1 LKTFLDSVAKKI
13 LKSNFELDKIKIIV
27 PNNRSILHLKKSFMD
42 MVERPLFSPDI
53 QTIESFVEKL
63 SGLKPISNTELLF
76 IYFQIYKENTPEKEI
91 ESFEQFFD
99 WASMILKEFNEIDAN
114 LISAKEIF
122 EYNLSLKKIDEW
134 GKNSD
139 TELIRQNL
147 NFNNK
152 IYDLY
157 ELITS
162 KLMSEQLGYRG
173 MIYRE
178 ANNNIGYYLE
188 INKSHHF
195 FIGLNALNQAEENI
209 IQEIS
214 STKKASVIW
223 DINEDFIKDK
233 FHPSGHF
240 IRNYIKNWK
249 HLDKSKTKLFY
260 NYFKSKKHIEVIETS
275 NNLIQA
281 KSASQILN
289 KLAKKD
295 KESKTVLVLGEESLL
310 SPVLSGVSKI
320 EEGYNVTMGFPLMQT
335 EVSQIIN
342 QFIKLHEKSKE
353 EKFFLFDF
361 KSFIELFP
369 ISDLFGSRKLELIK
383 FLKQNEILNN
393 GFILIDKILEISG
406 VNTAGSI
413 LFKPFTSV
421 LDFLKRILEFCSISI
436 NYLNEIDSK
445 KYNLI
450 IYSFERFELIIG
462 KIIAF
467 EEKKSFI
474 KNLDEL
480 RLILNSMLKFEKINF
495 NTDSFNNVQIMGLL
509 ETRLLDFENVIIT
522 NLNEGILPSGKIH
535 SNLFPFEVRKKFKLP
550 TFLDHDLIYA
560 HHFFRLLQRAKNIYL
575 LYNSSSQGLFSG
587 EKSRFLYQLDFFRD
601 KEHKILFKE
610 VNFNYLNKIKEKD
623 SIVKSEN
630 IYKELILYAEKGFSP
645 SSLIQY
651 IRNPYD
657 FYEERLLGI
666 KRPDDFDNTIN
677 YMDKGTIIHKVLEN
691 LYKPYLNK
699 IIEIDHYTDMLNNLE
714 LNLVK
719 EYKKVYHGGNT
730 KVGLNYI
737 TFEIMK
743 KLIENF
749 LKKEKDV
756 VSKGNKIKIIA
767 IEEKFN
773 KSIEIKGLNFP
784 INIKGTVDRID
795 VYNNTLR
802 IIDYKSG
809 LINKSNLS
817 FKDWNS
823 IINDEKKSA
832 LFQVL
837 IYSYVFRDKVINNK
851 KVQAGVI
858 PFQNYNNEFIPV
870 SLLENNI
877 KRSILNLDFEN
888 IENFEKQF
896 FSIIHEI
903 FDKKKPFLNIK

>member
-1 LKTFLDSVAKKI
+1 MKTFLDSVVKKI
-13 LKSNFELDKIKIIV
+13 LESNLELDKIKIIV
-27 PNNRSILHLKKSFMD
+27 PNNRSILYLKKAFMD
-42 MVERPLFSPDI
+42 LVERPLFSPDI

-76 IYFQIYKENTPEKEI
+76 NFFQIYKENTLEKEI

-99 WASMILKEFNEIDAN
+99 WASMVLKEFNEIDAN

-134 GKNSD
+134 GNNSD
-139 TELIRQNL
+139 TELIRENL
-147 NFNNK
+147 KFNNK

-157 ELITS
+157 QLITS
-162 KLMSEQLGYRG
+162 KLISKQLGYRG
-173 MIYRE
+173 MIYKE
-178 ANNNIGYYLE
+178 ANNNIGHYLE
-188 INKSHHF
+188 INKFHHY

-209 IQEIS
+209 IQEII

-223 DINEDFIKDK
+223 DIDEVFIKDK

-249 HLDKSKTKLFY
+249 HLDKSKINFFSSS
-260 NYFKSKKHIEVIETS
+260 FKSKKHIEVIETP

-289 KLAKKD
+289 KLAKKF
-295 KESKTVLVLGEESLL
+295 KESKTVLVLGEESIL
-310 SPVLSGVSKI
+310 SPVLSAVSKT
-320 EEGYNVTMGFPLMQT
+320 EESYNVTMGFPLIQT

-342 QFIKLHEKSKE
+342 QFIMLHKKAKG
-353 EKFFLFDF
+353 EKFFLFDII
-361 KSFIELFP
+361 SLIELFP
-369 ISDLFGSRKLELIK
+369 ISGLFGSIKLDLMK
-383 FLKQNEILNN
+383 FLKQNELLNN
-393 GFILIDKILEISG
+393 GFILIDKILEICG
-406 VNTAGSI
+406 VHRLGII

-421 LDFLKRILEFCSISI
+421 LEFLKRTIEFCSISK
-436 NYLNEIDSK
+436 NYLNKIDNK

-450 IYSFERFELIIG
+450 IFSYEKFQIIIE

-474 KNLDEL
+474 KNLNEL
-480 RLILNSMLKFEKINF
+480 TLILNSIIKFEKINF

-522 NLNEGILPSGKIH
+522 NLNEGILPSGNIH
-535 SNLFPFEVRKKFKLP
+535 SNLFPFEVKKKFKLP

-601 KEHKILFKE
+601 KEHKILFKK
-610 VNFNYLNKIKEKD
+610 VNFNYLNKIKDQD
-623 SIVKSEN
+623 SIVKSEI
-630 IYKELILYAEKGFSP
+630 IYKELILFAEKGFSP

-666 KRPDDFDNTIN
+666 KRPDNFDNTIN

-699 IIEIDHYTDMLNNLE
+699 DMEINNYSDMLNNLE
-714 LNLVK
+714 SNLFK
-719 EYKKVYHGGNT
+719 EYKKLYNGESI
-730 KVGLNYI
+730 KVGSNYI

-743 KLIENF
+743 KLIQNF
-749 LKKEKDV
+749 LKKEKETI
-756 VSKGNKIKIIA
+756 SKGNKIKIIS

-773 KSIEIKGLNFP
+773 KSLEIKGLNFP

-809 LINKSNLS
+809 VINKSNLS

-823 IINDEKKSA
+823 IVNDEKKSA

-837 IYSYVFRDKVINNK
+837 IYSYVFRDKIIKNK
-851 KVQAGVI
+851 EVQAGVI
-858 PFQNYNNEFIPV
+858 PFQNYDNEFIPV
-870 SLLENNI
+870 SLLENNF
-877 KRSILNLDFEN
+877 KRSILNLDDEVF
-888 IENFEKQF
+888 ENFERHF
-896 FSIIHEI
+896 FSIIYEI
-903 FDKKKPFLNIK
+903 FDKKKSFLKN

>member
-1 LKTFLDSVAKKI
+1 MKTFLDSVVKKI
-13 LKSNFELDKIKIIV
+13 LESNFELDKIKIIV
-27 PNNRSILHLKKSFMD
+27 PNNRSILYLKKAFMD
-42 MVERPLFSPDI
+42 LVESPLFSPDI
-53 QTIESFVEKL
+53 ETIESFVEKL

-76 IYFQIYKENTPEKEI
+76 NFFQIYKENTPEKEI

-99 WASMILKEFNEIDAN
+99 WASMVLKEFNEIDAN

-134 GKNSD
+134 GNNSD

-147 NFNNK
+147 KFNNK

-157 ELITS
+157 QLITS
-162 KLMSEQLGYRG
+162 KLISEQLGYRG
-173 MIYRE
+173 MIYKE
-178 ANNNIGYYLE
+178 ANNNIGHYLE
-188 INKSHHF
+188 INKFHHF

-209 IQEIS
+209 IQEII

-223 DINEDFIKDK
+223 DIDEDFIKDK

-249 HLDKSKTKLFY
+249 HLDKSKINFFSSS
-260 NYFKSKKHIEVIETS
+260 FKSKKHIEVIETS

-289 KLAKKD
+289 KLAKKF
-295 KESKTVLVLGEESLL
+295 KESKTVLVLGEESIL
-310 SPVLSGVSKI
+310 SPVLSAVSKT
-320 EEGYNVTMGFPLMQT
+320 EESYNVTMGFPLIQT

-342 QFIKLHEKSKE
+342 QFIMLHKKAKG
-353 EKFFLFDF
+353 EKFFLFDII
-361 KSFIELFP
+361 SLIELFP
-369 ISDLFGSRKLELIK
+369 ISGLFGSIKLDLMK
-383 FLKQNEILNN
+383 FLKQNELLNN

-406 VNTAGSI
+406 VHRLGII

-421 LDFLKRILEFCSISI
+421 LEFLKRTLEFCSISI
-436 NYLNEIDSK
+436 NYLNEIDKK

-450 IYSFERFELIIG
+450 IYSYERFELIIR

-480 RLILNSMLKFEKINF
+480 TLILNSIIKFEKINF

-509 ETRLLDFENVIIT
+509 ETRLLDFENVIVT

-535 SNLFPFEVRKKFKLP
+535 SNLFPFEVRKKYKLP

-610 VNFNYLNKIKEKD
+610 VNFNYLNKIKDQD
-623 SIVKSEN
+623 SIVKSDI

-666 KRPDDFDNTIN
+666 KRPDNFDNTIN

-699 IIEIDHYTDMLNNLE
+699 NMEINNYSDMLNNLE
-714 LNLVK
+714 SNLFK
-719 EYKKVYHGGNT
+719 EYKKLYNGENI
-730 KVGLNYI
+730 KVGSNYI

-743 KLIENF
+743 KLIQNF
-749 LKKEKDV
+749 LKKEKETI
-756 VSKGNKIKIIA
+756 SKGNKIKIIS

-773 KSIEIKGLNFP
+773 KSLEIKGLNFP

-809 LINKSNLS
+809 VINKSNLS

-823 IINDEKKSA
+823 IVNDEKKSA

-837 IYSYVFRDKVINNK
+837 IYSYVFRDKIIKNK
-851 KVQAGVI
+851 EVQAGVI
-858 PFQNYNNEFIPV
+858 PFQNYDNEFIPV
-870 SLLENNI
+870 SLLENNF
-877 KRSILNLDFEN
+877 KRSILNLDDEVF
-888 IENFEKQF
+888 ENFEKQF
-896 FSIIHEI
+896 FSIIYEI
-903 FDKKKPFLNIK
+903 FDKKKTFLKN

>member
-1 LKTFLDSVAKKI
+1 MKTFLDSVVKKI
-13 LKSNFELDKIKIIV
+13 LESNFELDKIKIIV
-27 PNNRSILHLKKSFMD
+27 PNNRSILYLKKAFMD
-42 MVERPLFSPDI
+42 LVERPLFSPDI

-76 IYFQIYKENTPEKEI
+76 NFFQIYKENTPEKEI

-99 WASMILKEFNEIDAN
+99 WASMVLKEFNEIDAN

-134 GKNSD
+134 GNNSD
-139 TELIRQNL
+139 TALIRQNL
-147 NFNNK
+147 KFNNK
-152 IYDLY
+152 IYHLY

-162 KLMSEQLGYRG
+162 KLISEQLGYRG

-178 ANNNIGYYLE
+178 ANNNIGHYIE

-209 IQEIS
+209 IQEII

-223 DINEDFIKDK
+223 DIDEGFIKDK

-249 HLDKSKTKLFY
+249 HLDKSKINFFSSS
-260 NYFKSKKHIEVIETS
+260 FKSKKHIEVIETS

-289 KLAKKD
+289 KLAKKF
-295 KESKTVLVLGEESLL
+295 KESKTVLVLGDESIL
-310 SPVLSGVSKI
+310 SPVLSAVSKT
-320 EEGYNVTMGFPLMQT
+320 EESYNVTMGFPLIQT

-342 QFIKLHEKSKE
+342 QFIKLHKKAKG
-353 EKFFLFDF
+353 EKFFLFDMI
-361 KSFIELFP
+361 SLIELFP
-369 ISDLFGSRKLELIK
+369 ISGLLGSIKLDLMK
-383 FLKQNEILNN
+383 FLKQNELLNN

-406 VNTAGSI
+406 VHRLGII

-421 LDFLKRILEFCSISI
+421 LEFLKRTLEFCSISI
-436 NYLNEIDSK
+436 NYLNEIDKK

-450 IYSFERFELIIG
+450 IYSYERFELIIR

-480 RLILNSMLKFEKINF
+480 TLILNSIIKFEKINF

-509 ETRLLDFENVIIT
+509 ETRLLDFDNVIVT
-522 NLNEGILPSGKIH
+522 NLNEGVLPSGKIH
-535 SNLFPFEVRKKFKLP
+535 SNLFPFEVRKKYKLP

-610 VNFNYLNKIKEKD
+610 VNFNYLNKIKDQD
-623 SIVKSEN
+623 SIVKSDTV
-630 IYKELILYAEKGFSP
+630 YKELILYAEKGFSP

-666 KRPDDFDNTIN
+666 KRPDNFDNTIN

-699 IIEIDHYTDMLNNLE
+699 NMEINNYSDMLNNLE
-714 LNLVK
+714 SNLFK
-719 EYKKVYHGGNT
+719 EYKKLYNGENI
-730 KVGLNYI
+730 KVGSNYI

-743 KLIENF
+743 KLIQNF
-749 LKKEKDV
+749 LKKEKETI
-756 VSKGNKIKIIA
+756 SKGNKIKIIS

-773 KSIEIKGLNFP
+773 KSLEIKGLNFP

-823 IINDEKKSA
+823 IVNDEKKSA

-837 IYSYVFRDKVINNK
+837 IYSYVFRDKIIKNK
-851 KVQAGVI
+851 EVQAGVI
-858 PFQNYNNEFIPV
+858 PFQNYDNEFIPV
-870 SLLENNI
+870 SLLENNF
-877 KRSILNLDFEN
+877 KRSILNLDDEVF
-888 IENFEKQF
+888 ENFEKQF
-896 FSIIHEI
+896 FSIIYEI
-903 FDKKKPFLNIK
+903 FDKKKTFLKN

>member
-1 LKTFLDSVAKKI
+1 MKTFLDSVVKKI
-13 LKSNFELDKIKIIV
+13 LESNFELDKIKIIV
-27 PNNRSILHLKKSFMD
+27 PNNRSILYLKKAFMD
-42 MVERPLFSPDI
+42 LVERPLFSPDI

-76 IYFQIYKENTPEKEI
+76 NFFQIYKENTPENEI
-91 ESFEQFFD
+91 ESFEKFFD
-99 WASMILKEFNEIDAN
+99 WASMVLKEFNEIDAN

-134 GKNSD
+134 GNNSD

-147 NFNNK
+147 KFNNK

-157 ELITS
+157 QLITS
-162 KLMSEQLGYRG
+162 KLISEQLGYRG

-178 ANNNIGYYLE
+178 ANNNIGHYLE

-209 IQEIS
+209 IQEII

-223 DINEDFIKDK
+223 DIDEGFIKDK

-249 HLDKSKTKLFY
+249 HLDKSKINFFSSS
-260 NYFKSKKHIEVIETS
+260 FKSKKHIEVIETS

-289 KLAKKD
+289 KLAKKF
-295 KESKTVLVLGEESLL
+295 KESKTVLVLGDESIL
-310 SPVLSGVSKI
+310 SPVLSAVSKT
-320 EEGYNVTMGFPLMQT
+320 EESYNVTMGFPLIQT

-342 QFIKLHEKSKE
+342 QFIILHKKAKG
-353 EKFFLFDF
+353 EKFFLFDMI
-361 KSFIELFP
+361 SLIELFP
-369 ISDLFGSRKLELIK
+369 ISGLLGSIKLDLMK
-383 FLKQNEILNN
+383 FLKQNELLNN

-406 VNTAGSI
+406 VHRLGII

-421 LDFLKRILEFCSISI
+421 LEFLKRTLEFCSISI
-436 NYLNEIDSK
+436 NYLNEIDKK

-450 IYSFERFELIIG
+450 IYSYERFELIIR

-480 RLILNSMLKFEKINF
+480 TLILNSIIKFEKINF

-509 ETRLLDFENVIIT
+509 ETRLLDFDNVIVT

-535 SNLFPFEVRKKFKLP
+535 SNLFPFEVRKKYKLP

-610 VNFNYLNKIKEKD
+610 VNFNYLNKIKDQD
-623 SIVKSEN
+623 SIVKSDTV
-630 IYKELILYAEKGFSP
+630 YKELILYAEKGFSP

-666 KRPDDFDNTIN
+666 KRPDNFDNTIN

-699 IIEIDHYTDMLNNLE
+699 NMEINNYSDMLNNLE
-714 LNLVK
+714 SNLFK
-719 EYKKVYHGGNT
+719 EYKKLYNGENI
-730 KVGLNYI
+730 KVGSNYI

-743 KLIENF
+743 KLIQNF
-749 LKKEKDV
+749 LKKEKETI
-756 VSKGNKIKIIA
+756 SKGNKIKIIS

-773 KSIEIKGLNFP
+773 KSLEIKGLNFP

-823 IINDEKKSA
+823 IVNDEKKSA

-837 IYSYVFRDKVINNK
+837 IYSYVFRDKIIKNK
-851 KVQAGVI
+851 EVQAGVI
-858 PFQNYNNEFIPV
+858 PFQNYDNEFIPV
-870 SLLENNI
+870 SLLENNF
-877 KRSILNLDFEN
+877 KRSILNLDDEVF
-888 IENFEKQF
+888 ENFEKQF
-896 FSIIHEI
+896 FSIIYEI
-903 FDKKKPFLNIK
+903 FDKKKTFLKN

>member
-1 LKTFLDSVAKKI
+1 LKTFLDSVVKKI
-13 LKSNFELDKIKIIV
+13 LESNFELDKIKIIV
-27 PNNRSILHLKKSFMD
+27 PNNRSIVYLKKAFMD
-42 MVERPLFSPDI
+42 LVERPLFSPDI

-63 SGLKPISNTELLF
+63 SALTPISNTELLF
-76 IYFQIYKENTPEKEI
+76 NFFQIYKENTPEKEI

-99 WASMILKEFNEIDAN
+99 WASMVLKEFSEIDAN

-134 GKNSD
+134 GNNSD
-139 TELIRQNL
+139 TELVRQNL
-147 NFNNK
+147 KFNNK

-157 ELITS
+157 KLITS
-162 KLMSEQLGYRG
+162 KLISEQLGYRG

-178 ANNNIGYYLE
+178 ANNNIGHYLE

-209 IQEIS
+209 IEEII

-223 DINEDFIKDK
+223 DIDEDFIKDK

-249 HLDKSKTKLFY
+249 HIDKSKINFFSS
-260 NYFKSKKHIEVIETS
+260 YFKSKKHIEVIETS

-289 KLAKKD
+289 KLAKKF
-295 KESKTVLVLGEESLL
+295 KESKTVLVLGEESIL
-310 SPVLSGVSKI
+310 SPVLSAVSKT
-320 EEGYNVTMGFPLMQT
+320 EGSYNVTMGFPLIQT

-342 QFIKLHEKSKE
+342 QFIKLHKKSKG
-353 EKFFLFDF
+353 EKFFLFDII
-361 KSFIELFP
+361 SLIELFP
-369 ISDLFGSRKLELIK
+369 ISDLFGFIKLDLMK
-383 FLKQNEILNN
+383 FLKQNELLNN
-393 GFILIDKILEISG
+393 GFILIDKVIEISG
-406 VNTAGSI
+406 VHRLGII

-421 LDFLKRILEFCSISI
+421 LEFLKRILEFCSISI
-436 NYLNEIDSK
+436 NYLNELDSK

-450 IYSFERFELIIG
+450 IYSYERFQIIIE

-467 EEKKSFI
+467 EDKKSFI

-480 RLILNSMLKFEKINF
+480 RLILNSMMKFEKINF
-495 NTDSFNNVQIMGLL
+495 NTNSFNNIQIMGLL

-522 NLNEGILPSGKIH
+522 NLNEGVLPSGNIH

-601 KEHKILFKE
+601 KEHKILFKK
-610 VNFNYLNKIKEKD
+610 VNFNYLNKIKDQD
-623 SIVKSEN
+623 SIVKSEI
-630 IYKELILYAEKGFSP
+630 IYKELILFAEKGFSP

-666 KRPDDFDNTIN
+666 KRPENYYDTIN

-699 IIEIDHYTDMLNNLE
+699 ILEVANYNEMLNNLE
-714 LNLVK
+714 SNLVK
-719 EYKKVYHGGNT
+719 EYEKIYYGRNS
-730 KVGLNYI
+730 KVGSNFLI
-737 TFEIMK
+737 FEIMK
-743 KLIENF
+743 KLIQNF
-749 LKKEKDV
+749 LNQEKNAI
-756 VSKGNKIKIIA
+756 SKGNKIKIIS

-773 KSIEIKGLNFP
+773 KTLEIKGLNFP

-795 VYNNTLR
+795 LYNDTYR

-809 LINKSNLS
+809 VINKSNLS

-823 IINDEKKSA
+823 IVRDEKKNP

-837 IYSYVFRDKVINNK
+837 IYSYAFRDKIDNNK
-851 KVQAGVI
+851 EVQAGVI
-858 PFQNYNNEFIPV
+858 PFYNYNNEFIPV
-870 SLLENNI
+870 SLLENNF
-877 KRSILNLDFEN
+877 KRSILNLDDEVF
-888 IENFEKQF
+888 ENFERHF
-896 FSIIHEI
+896 FSIIYEI
-903 FDKKKPFLNIK
+903 FDKKKSFLKN

>member
-1 LKTFLDSVAKKI
+1 MKTFLDSVVKKI
-13 LKSNFELDKIKIIV
+13 LESNFELDKIKIIV
-27 PNNRSILHLKKSFMD
+27 PNNRSIVYLKKAFMD
-42 MVERPLFSPDI
+42 LVERPLFSPDI

-63 SGLKPISNTELLF
+63 SALTPISNTELLF
-76 IYFQIYKENTPEKEI
+76 NFFQIYKENTPEKEI

-99 WASMILKEFNEIDAN
+99 WASMVLKEFSEIDAN

-134 GKNSD
+134 GNNSD
-139 TELIRQNL
+139 TELVRQNL
-147 NFNNK
+147 KFNNK

-157 ELITS
+157 KLITS
-162 KLMSEQLGYRG
+162 KLISEQLGYRG

-178 ANNNIGYYLE
+178 ANNNIGHYLE

-209 IQEIS
+209 IEEII

-223 DINEDFIKDK
+223 DIDEDFIKDK

-249 HLDKSKTKLFY
+249 HIDKSKINFFSS
-260 NYFKSKKHIEVIETS
+260 YFKSKKHIEVIETS

-289 KLAKKD
+289 KLAKKF
-295 KESKTVLVLGEESLL
+295 KESKTVLVLGEESIL
-310 SPVLSGVSKI
+310 SPVLSAVSKT
-320 EEGYNVTMGFPLMQT
+320 EGSYNVTMGFPLIQT

-342 QFIKLHEKSKE
+342 QFIKLHKKSKG
-353 EKFFLFDF
+353 EKFFLFDII
-361 KSFIELFP
+361 SLIELFP
-369 ISDLFGSRKLELIK
+369 ISDLFGFIKLDLMK
-383 FLKQNEILNN
+383 FLKQNELLNN
-393 GFILIDKILEISG
+393 GFILIDKVIEISG
-406 VNTAGSI
+406 VHRLGII

-421 LDFLKRILEFCSISI
+421 LEFLKRILEFCSISI
-436 NYLNEIDSK
+436 NYLNELDSK

-450 IYSFERFELIIG
+450 IYSYERFQIIIE

-467 EEKKSFI
+467 EDKKSFI

-480 RLILNSMLKFEKINF
+480 RLILNSMMKFEKINF
-495 NTDSFNNVQIMGLL
+495 NTNSFNNIQIMGLL

-522 NLNEGILPSGKIH
+522 NLNEGVLPSGNIH

-601 KEHKILFKE
+601 KEHKILFKK
-610 VNFNYLNKIKEKD
+610 VNFNYLNKIKDQD
-623 SIVKSEN
+623 SIVKSEI
-630 IYKELILYAEKGFSP
+630 IYKELILFAEKGFSP

-666 KRPDDFDNTIN
+666 KRPENYYDTIN

-699 IIEIDHYTDMLNNLE
+699 ILEVANYNEMLNNLE
-714 LNLVK
+714 SNLVK
-719 EYKKVYHGGNT
+719 EYEKIYYGRNS
-730 KVGLNYI
+730 KVGSNFLI
-737 TFEIMK
+737 FEIMK
-743 KLIENF
+743 KLIQNF
-749 LKKEKDV
+749 LNQEKNAI
-756 VSKGNKIKIIA
+756 SKGNKIKIIS

-773 KSIEIKGLNFP
+773 KTLEIKGLNFP

-795 VYNNTLR
+795 LYNDTYR

-809 LINKSNLS
+809 VINKSNLS

-823 IINDEKKSA
+823 IVRDEKKNP

-837 IYSYVFRDKVINNK
+837 IYSYAFRDKIDNNK
-851 KVQAGVI
+851 EVQAGVI
-858 PFQNYNNEFIPV
+858 PFYNYNNEFIPV
-870 SLLENNI
+870 SLLENNF
-877 KRSILNLDFEN
+877 KRSILNLDDEVF
-888 IENFEKQF
+888 ENFERHF
-896 FSIIHEI
+896 FSIIYEI
-903 FDKKKPFLNIK
+903 FDKKKSFLKN

>member
-1 LKTFLDSVAKKI
+1 LKTFLDSVVKKI
-13 LKSNFELDKIKIIV
+13 LESNFELDKIKIIV
-27 PNNRSILHLKKSFMD
+27 PNNRSILYLKKAFMD
-42 MVERPLFSPDI
+42 LVERPLFSPEI

-63 SGLKPISNTELLF
+63 SGLKPISKTELLF
-76 IYFQIYKENTPEKEI
+76 NFFQIYMENTPEKEI

-99 WASMILKEFNEIDAN
+99 WASMVLKEFNEIDAN

-134 GKNSD
+134 GNNSD

-147 NFNNK
+147 KFNNK

-157 ELITS
+157 QFITS
-162 KLMSEQLGYRG
+162 KLINKQLGYRG
-173 MIYRE
+173 MIYKE
-178 ANNNIGYYLE
+178 ANNNIGHYLE
-188 INKSHHF
+188 INKFHHYF
-195 FIGLNALNQAEENI
+195 VGLNALNQAEENI
-209 IQEIS
+209 IQEII

-223 DINEDFIKDK
+223 DIDEDFIKDK

-249 HLDKSKTKLFY
+249 HLNKSKINFFSSS
-260 NYFKSKKHIEVIETS
+260 FKSKKHIEVIETP

-289 KLAKKD
+289 KLAKKF
-295 KESKTVLVLGEESLL
+295 KESKTVLVLGEESIL
-310 SPVLSGVSKI
+310 SPVLSAVSKT
-320 EEGYNVTMGFPLMQT
+320 EESYNVTMGYPLIQT

-342 QFIKLHEKSKE
+342 QFIMLHKKAKG
-353 EKFFLFDF
+353 EKFFLFDII
-361 KSFIELFP
+361 SLIELFP
-369 ISDLFGSRKLELIK
+369 ISGLFGSIKLDLMK
-383 FLKQNEILNN
+383 FLKQNELLNN

-406 VNTAGSI
+406 VHRLGII

-421 LDFLKRILEFCSISI
+421 LEFLKRTIEFCSISI
-436 NYLNEIDSK
+436 NYLNKIDKK

-450 IYSFERFELIIG
+450 IFSYEKFQIIIE

-480 RLILNSMLKFEKINF
+480 TLILNSIIKFEKINF

-522 NLNEGILPSGKIH
+522 NLNEGVLPSGNIH

-560 HHFFRLLQRAKNIYL
+560 HHFFRLLKRAKNIYL

-601 KEHKILFKE
+601 KEHKILFKK
-610 VNFNYLNKIKEKD
+610 VNFNYLNKIKDQD
-623 SIVKSEN
+623 SIVKSEI
-630 IYKELILYAEKGFSP
+630 IYKELILFAEKGFSP

-666 KRPDDFDNTIN
+666 KRPDNFDNTIN

-699 IIEIDHYTDMLNNLE
+699 DMEINNYSDMLNNLE
-714 LNLVK
+714 SNLFK
-719 EYKKVYHGGNT
+719 EYKKLYNGENI
-730 KVGLNYI
+730 KVGSNYI
-737 TFEIMK
+737 TFEIMR
-743 KLIENF
+743 KLIQNF
-749 LKKEKDV
+749 LKKEKETI
-756 VSKGNKIKIIA
+756 SKGNKIKIIS

-773 KSIEIKGLNFP
+773 KSLDIKGLNFP

-809 LINKSNLS
+809 VINKSNLS

-823 IINDEKKSA
+823 IVNDEKKSA

-837 IYSYVFRDKVINNK
+837 IYSYVFRDKIIKNK
-851 KVQAGVI
+851 EVQAGVI
-858 PFQNYNNEFIPV
+858 PFNNYNNEFIPV
-870 SLLENNI
+870 SLLENNL
-877 KRSILNLDFEN
+877 KRCILNLDDEN
-888 IENFEKQF
+888 LENFEKQF
-896 FSIIHEI
+896 FSVIYEI
-903 FDKKKPFLNIK
+903 FDKKKPFLKN

>member
-1 LKTFLDSVAKKI
+1 MKTFLDSVVKKI
-13 LKSNFELDKIKIIV
+13 LESNFELDKIKIIL
-27 PNNRSILHLKKSFMD
+27 PNNRSILYLKKAFMD
-42 MVERPLFSPDI
+42 LVERPLFSPDI

-76 IYFQIYKENTPEKEI
+76 NFFQIYKENTPEKEI

-99 WASMILKEFNEIDAN
+99 WASMVLKEFNEIDAN

-134 GKNSD
+134 GNNSD

-147 NFNNK
+147 KFNKK
-152 IYDLY
+152 IYHLY
-157 ELITS
+157 QLITS
-162 KLMSEQLGYRG
+162 KLISEQLGYRG

-178 ANNNIGYYLE
+178 ANNNIGHYLE

-209 IQEIS
+209 IQEIIS
-214 STKKASVIW
+214 IKKASVIW
-223 DINEDFIKDK
+223 DIDEGFIKDK

-249 HLDKSKTKLFY
+249 HLDKSKINFFSSS
-260 NYFKSKKHIEVIETS
+260 FKSKKHIEVIETS

-289 KLAKKD
+289 KLAKKF
-295 KESKTVLVLGEESLL
+295 KESKTVLVLGDDSIL
-310 SPVLSGVSKI
+310 SPVLSAVSKT
-320 EEGYNVTMGFPLMQT
+320 EESYNVTMGFPLIQT

-342 QFIKLHEKSKE
+342 QFIKLHKKSKGE
-353 EKFFLFDF
+353 NFLLFDII
-361 KSFIELFP
+361 SLIELFP
-369 ISDLFGSRKLELIK
+369 ISGLLGSIKLDLMK
-383 FLKQNEILNN
+383 FLKQNELLNN

-406 VNTAGSI
+406 VHRLGII

-421 LDFLKRILEFCSISI
+421 LEFLKRTLEFCSISI
-436 NYLNEIDSK
+436 NYLNEIDKK

-450 IYSFERFELIIG
+450 IYSYERFELIIR

-480 RLILNSMLKFEKINF
+480 TLILNSIIKFEKINF

-509 ETRLLDFENVIIT
+509 ETRLLDFDNVIVT

-535 SNLFPFEVRKKFKLP
+535 SNLFPFEVRKKYKLP

-610 VNFNYLNKIKEKD
+610 VNFNYLNKIKDQD
-623 SIVKSEN
+623 SIVKSDTV
-630 IYKELILYAEKGFSP
+630 YKELILYAEKGFSP

-666 KRPDDFDNTIN
+666 KRPDNFDNTIN

-699 IIEIDHYTDMLNNLE
+699 NMEINNYSDMLNNLE
-714 LNLVK
+714 SNLFK
-719 EYKKVYHGGNT
+719 EYKKLYNGENI
-730 KVGLNYI
+730 KVGSNYI

-743 KLIENF
+743 KLIQNF
-749 LKKEKDV
+749 LKKEKETI
-756 VSKGNKIKIIA
+756 SKGNKIKIIS

-773 KSIEIKGLNFP
+773 KSLEIKGLNFP

-795 VYNNTLR
+795 VYNNKLR

-809 LINKSNLS
+809 VINKSNLS

-823 IINDEKKSA
+823 IVNDEKKSA

-837 IYSYVFRDKVINNK
+837 IYSYVFRDKIIKNK
-851 KVQAGVI
+851 EVQAGVI
-858 PFQNYNNEFIPV
+858 PFQNYDNEFIPV
-870 SLLENNI
+870 SLLENNF
-877 KRSILNLDFEN
+877 KRSILNLDDEVF
-888 IENFEKQF
+888 ENFEKQF
-896 FSIIHEI
+896 FSIIYEI
-903 FDKKKPFLNIK
+903 FDKKKTFLKN

>member
-1 LKTFLDSVAKKI
+1 MKTFLDSVVKKI
-13 LKSNFELDKIKIIV
+13 LESNFELDKIKIIV
-27 PNNRSILHLKKSFMD
+27 PNNRSILYLKKAFMD
-42 MVERPLFSPDI
+42 LVERPLFSPDI

-76 IYFQIYKENTPEKEI
+76 NFFQIYKENTPENEI
-91 ESFEQFFD
+91 ESFEKFFD
-99 WASMILKEFNEIDAN
+99 WASMVLKEFNEIDAN

-134 GKNSD
+134 GNNSD

-147 NFNNK
+147 KFNNK
-152 IYDLY
+152 IYHLY

-162 KLMSEQLGYRG
+162 KLISEQLGYRG

-178 ANNNIGYYLE
+178 ANNNIGHYLE

-209 IQEIS
+209 IQEII

-223 DINEDFIKDK
+223 DIDEGFIKDK

-249 HLDKSKTKLFY
+249 HLDKSKINFFSSS
-260 NYFKSKKHIEVIETS
+260 FKSKKHIEVIETS

-289 KLAKKD
+289 KLAKKF
-295 KESKTVLVLGEESLL
+295 KESKTVLVLGDESIL
-310 SPVLSGVSKI
+310 SPVLSAVSKT
-320 EEGYNVTMGFPLMQT
+320 EESYNVTMGFPLIQT

-342 QFIKLHEKSKE
+342 QFIILHKKAKG
-353 EKFFLFDF
+353 EKFFLFDMI
-361 KSFIELFP
+361 SLIELFP
-369 ISDLFGSRKLELIK
+369 ISGLLGSIKLDLMK
-383 FLKQNEILNN
+383 FLKQNELLNN

-406 VNTAGSI
+406 VHRLGII

-421 LDFLKRILEFCSISI
+421 LEFLKRTLEFCSISI
-436 NYLNEIDSK
+436 NYLNEIDKK

-450 IYSFERFELIIG
+450 IYSYERFELIIR

-480 RLILNSMLKFEKINF
+480 TLILNSIIKFEKINF

-509 ETRLLDFENVIIT
+509 ETRLLDFDNVIVT

-535 SNLFPFEVRKKFKLP
+535 SNLFPFEVRKKYKLP

-610 VNFNYLNKIKEKD
+610 VNFNYLNKIKDQD
-623 SIVKSEN
+623 SIVKSDI

-666 KRPDDFDNTIN
+666 KRPDNFDNTIN

-699 IIEIDHYTDMLNNLE
+699 NMEINNYSDMLNNLE
-714 LNLVK
+714 SNLFK
-719 EYKKVYHGGNT
+719 EYKKLYNGENI
-730 KVGLNYI
+730 KVGSNYI

-743 KLIENF
+743 KLIQNF
-749 LKKEKDV
+749 LKKEKETI
-756 VSKGNKIKIIA
+756 SKGNKIKIIS

-773 KSIEIKGLNFP
+773 KSLEIKGLNFP

-823 IINDEKKSA
+823 IVNDEKKSA

-837 IYSYVFRDKVINNK
+837 IYSYVFRDKIIKNK
-851 KVQAGVI
+851 EVQAGVI
-858 PFQNYNNEFIPV
+858 PFQNYDNEFIPV
-870 SLLENNI
+870 SLLENTF
-877 KRSILNLDFEN
+877 KRSILNLDDEVF
-888 IENFEKQF
+888 ENFEKQF
-896 FSIIHEI
+896 FSIIYEV
-903 FDKKKPFLNIK
+903 FDKKKTFLKN

>member
-1 LKTFLDSVAKKI
+1 MKTFLDSVVKKI
-13 LKSNFELDKIKIIV
+13 LESNFELDKIKIIV
-27 PNNRSILHLKKSFMD
+27 PNNRSILYLKKAFMD
-42 MVERPLFSPDI
+42 LVERPLFSPEI

-63 SGLKPISNTELLF
+63 SGLKPISKTELLF
-76 IYFQIYKENTPEKEI
+76 NFFQIYMENTPEKEI

-99 WASMILKEFNEIDAN
+99 WASMVLKEFNEIDAN

-134 GKNSD
+134 GNNSD

-147 NFNNK
+147 KFNNK

-157 ELITS
+157 QFITS
-162 KLMSEQLGYRG
+162 KLINKQLGYRG
-173 MIYRE
+173 MIYKE
-178 ANNNIGYYLE
+178 ANNNIGHYLE
-188 INKSHHF
+188 INKFHHYF
-195 FIGLNALNQAEENI
+195 VGLNALNQAEENI
-209 IQEIS
+209 IQEII

-223 DINEDFIKDK
+223 DIDEDFIKDK

-249 HLDKSKTKLFY
+249 HLNKSKINFFSSS
-260 NYFKSKKHIEVIETS
+260 FKSKKHIEVIETP

-289 KLAKKD
+289 KLAKKF
-295 KESKTVLVLGEESLL
+295 KESKTVLVLGEESIL
-310 SPVLSGVSKI
+310 SPVLSAVSKT
-320 EEGYNVTMGFPLMQT
+320 EESYNVTMGYPLIQT

-342 QFIKLHEKSKE
+342 QFIMLHKKAKG
-353 EKFFLFDF
+353 EKFFLFDII
-361 KSFIELFP
+361 SLIELFP
-369 ISDLFGSRKLELIK
+369 ISGLFGSIKLDLMK
-383 FLKQNEILNN
+383 FLKQNELLNN

-406 VNTAGSI
+406 VHRLGII

-421 LDFLKRILEFCSISI
+421 LEFLKRTIEFCSISI
-436 NYLNEIDSK
+436 NYLNKIDKK

-450 IYSFERFELIIG
+450 IFSYEKFQIIIE

-480 RLILNSMLKFEKINF
+480 TLILNSIIKFEKINF

-522 NLNEGILPSGKIH
+522 NLNEGVLPSGNIH

-560 HHFFRLLQRAKNIYL
+560 HHFFRLLKRAKNIYL

-601 KEHKILFKE
+601 KEHKILFKK
-610 VNFNYLNKIKEKD
+610 VNFNYLNKIKDQD
-623 SIVKSEN
+623 SIVKSEI
-630 IYKELILYAEKGFSP
+630 IYKELILFAEKGFSP

-666 KRPDDFDNTIN
+666 KRPDNFDNTIN

-699 IIEIDHYTDMLNNLE
+699 DMEINNYSDMLNNLE
-714 LNLVK
+714 SNLFK
-719 EYKKVYHGGNT
+719 EYKKLYNGENI
-730 KVGLNYI
+730 KVGSNYI
-737 TFEIMK
+737 TFEIMR
-743 KLIENF
+743 KLIQNF
-749 LKKEKDV
+749 LKKEKETI
-756 VSKGNKIKIIA
+756 SKGNKIKIIS

-773 KSIEIKGLNFP
+773 KSLDIKGLNFP

-809 LINKSNLS
+809 VINKSNLS

-823 IINDEKKSA
+823 IVNDEKKSA

-837 IYSYVFRDKVINNK
+837 IYSYVFRDKIIKNK
-851 KVQAGVI
+851 EVQAGVI
-858 PFQNYNNEFIPV
+858 PFNNYNNEFIPV
-870 SLLENNI
+870 SLLENNL
-877 KRSILNLDFEN
+877 KRCILNLDDEN
-888 IENFEKQF
+888 LENFEKQF
-896 FSIIHEI
+896 FSVIYEI
-903 FDKKKPFLNIK
+903 FDKKKPFLKN

>member
-1 LKTFLDSVAKKI
+1 MKTFLDSVVKKI
-13 LKSNFELDKIKIIV
+13 LESNFELDKIKIIV
-27 PNNRSILHLKKSFMD
+27 PNNRSILYLKKAFMD
-42 MVERPLFSPDI
+42 LVERPLFSPDI

-76 IYFQIYKENTPEKEI
+76 NFFQIYKENTPENEI
-91 ESFEQFFD
+91 ESFEKFFD
-99 WASMILKEFNEIDAN
+99 WASMVLKEFNEIDAN

-134 GKNSD
+134 GNNSD

-147 NFNNK
+147 KFNNK
-152 IYDLY
+152 IYHLY
-157 ELITS
+157 QLITS
-162 KLMSEQLGYRG
+162 KLISEQLGYRG

-178 ANNNIGYYLE
+178 ANNNIGHYLE

-209 IQEIS
+209 IQEIIS
-214 STKKASVIW
+214 IKKASVIW
-223 DINEDFIKDK
+223 DIDEDFIKDK

-249 HLDKSKTKLFY
+249 HLDKSKINFFSSS
-260 NYFKSKKHIEVIETS
+260 FKSKKHIEVIETS

-289 KLAKKD
+289 KLAKKF
-295 KESKTVLVLGEESLL
+295 KESKTVLVLGDESIL
-310 SPVLSGVSKI
+310 SPVLSAVSKT
-320 EEGYNVTMGFPLMQT
+320 EESYNVTMGFPLIQT

-342 QFIKLHEKSKE
+342 QFIKLHKKSKG
-353 EKFFLFDF
+353 EKFLLFDII
-361 KSFIELFP
+361 SLIELFP
-369 ISDLFGSRKLELIK
+369 ISDLFGSIKLDLMK
-383 FLKQNEILNN
+383 FLKQNELLNN

-406 VNTAGSI
+406 VHRLGII

-421 LDFLKRILEFCSISI
+421 LEFLKRTLEFCSISI
-436 NYLNEIDSK
+436 NYLNEIDKK

-450 IYSFERFELIIG
+450 IYSYERFELIIR

-480 RLILNSMLKFEKINF
+480 TLILNSIIKFEKINF

-509 ETRLLDFENVIIT
+509 ETRLLDFENVIVT

-535 SNLFPFEVRKKFKLP
+535 SNLFPFEVRKKYKLP

-610 VNFNYLNKIKEKD
+610 VNFNYLNKIKDQD
-623 SIVKSEN
+623 SIVKSDTV
-630 IYKELILYAEKGFSP
+630 YKELILYAEKGFSP

-666 KRPDDFDNTIN
+666 KRPDNFDNTIN

-699 IIEIDHYTDMLNNLE
+699 NMEINNYSDMLNNLE
-714 LNLVK
+714 SNLFK
-719 EYKKVYHGGNT
+719 EYKKLYNGENI
-730 KVGLNYI
+730 KVGSNYI

-743 KLIENF
+743 KLIQNF
-749 LKKEKDV
+749 LKKEKETI
-756 VSKGNKIKIIA
+756 SKGNKIKIIS

-773 KSIEIKGLNFP
+773 KSLEIKGLNFP

-823 IINDEKKSA
+823 IVNDEKKSA

-837 IYSYVFRDKVINNK
+837 IYSYVFRDKIIKNK
-851 KVQAGVI
+851 EVQAGVI
-858 PFQNYNNEFIPV
+858 PFQNYDNEFIPV
-870 SLLENNI
+870 SLLENNF
-877 KRSILNLDFEN
+877 KRSILNLDDEVF
-888 IENFEKQF
+888 ENFEKQF
-896 FSIIHEI
+896 FSIIYEI
-903 FDKKKPFLNIK
+903 FDKKKTFLKN

>member
-1 LKTFLDSVAKKI
+1 MKTFLDSVVKKI
-13 LKSNFELDKIKIIV
+13 LESNFELDKIKIIV
-27 PNNRSILHLKKSFMD
+27 PNNRSILYLKKAFMD
-42 MVERPLFSPDI
+42 LVERPLFSPEI

-63 SGLKPISNTELLF
+63 SGLKPISKTELLF
-76 IYFQIYKENTPEKEI
+76 NFFQIYMENTPEKEI

-99 WASMILKEFNEIDAN
+99 WASMVLKEFNEIDAN

-134 GKNSD
+134 GNNSD

-147 NFNNK
+147 KFNNK

-157 ELITS
+157 QLITS
-162 KLMSEQLGYRG
+162 KLISKQLGYRG
-173 MIYRE
+173 MIYKE
-178 ANNNIGYYLE
+178 ANNNIGHYLE
-188 INKSHHF
+188 INKFHHY

-209 IQEIS
+209 IQEII

-223 DINEDFIKDK
+223 DIDEVFIKDK

-249 HLDKSKTKLFY
+249 HLDKSKINFFSSS
-260 NYFKSKKHIEVIETS
+260 FKSKKHIEVIETP

-289 KLAKKD
+289 KLAKKF
-295 KESKTVLVLGEESLL
+295 KESKTVLVLGEESIL
-310 SPVLSGVSKI
+310 SPVLSAVSKT
-320 EEGYNVTMGFPLMQT
+320 EESYNVTMGFPLIQT

-342 QFIKLHEKSKE
+342 QFIMLHKKAKG
-353 EKFFLFDF
+353 EKFFLFDII
-361 KSFIELFP
+361 SLIELFP
-369 ISDLFGSRKLELIK
+369 ISGLFGSTKLDLMK
-383 FLKQNEILNN
+383 FLKQNELLNN
-393 GFILIDKILEISG
+393 SFILIDKILEISG
-406 VNTAGSI
+406 VHRLGII

-421 LDFLKRILEFCSISI
+421 LEFLKRTIEFCSISI
-436 NYLNEIDSK
+436 NYLNKIDKK

-450 IYSFERFELIIG
+450 IFSYEKFQTIIE

-480 RLILNSMLKFEKINF
+480 TLILNSIIKFEKINF
-495 NTDSFNNVQIMGLL
+495 NSDSFNNVQIMGLL

-522 NLNEGILPSGKIH
+522 NLNEGVLPSGNIH

-575 LYNSSSQGLFSG
+575 LYISSSQGLFSG

-601 KEHKILFKE
+601 KEHKILFKK
-610 VNFNYLNKIKEKD
+610 VNFNYLNKIKDQD
-623 SIVKSEN
+623 SIVKSEI
-630 IYKELILYAEKGFSP
+630 IYKELILFAEKGFSP

-666 KRPDDFDNTIN
+666 KRPENFDNSIN
-677 YMDKGTIIHKVLEN
+677 YMTKGTIIHKVLEN
-691 LYKPYLNK
+691 LYKPYINK
-699 IIEIDHYTDMLNNLE
+699 DMEINNYSHMLNNLE
-714 LNLVK
+714 SNLFK
-719 EYKKVYHGGNT
+719 EYKKLYNGENI
-730 KVGLNYI
+730 KVGSNYV

-743 KLIENF
+743 KLIQNF
-749 LKKEKDV
+749 LKKEKETI
-756 VSKGNKIKIIA
+756 SKGNKIKIIS

-773 KSIEIKGLNFP
+773 KSLEIKGLNFP

-795 VYNNTLR
+795 FYNNTLR

-809 LINKSNLS
+809 VINKSNLS

-823 IINDEKKSA
+823 IVNDEKKSA

-837 IYSYVFRDKVINNK
+837 IYSYVFRDKIIKNK
-851 KVQAGVI
+851 EVQAGVI
-858 PFQNYNNEFIPV
+858 PFNNYNNEFIPV
-870 SLLENNI
+870 SLLENNL
-877 KRSILNLDFEN
+877 KRCILNLDDEN
-888 IENFEKQF
+888 FENFEKQF
-896 FSIIHEI
+896 FSVIYEI
-903 FDKKKPFLNIK
+903 FDKKKPFLKN

>member
-1 LKTFLDSVAKKI
+1 LKTFLDSVVKKI
-13 LKSNFELDKIKIIV
+13 LESNFELDKIKIIV
-27 PNNRSILHLKKSFMD
+27 PNNRSILYLKKAFMD
-42 MVERPLFSPDI
+42 LVERPLFSPEI

-63 SGLKPISNTELLF
+63 SGLKPISKTELLF
-76 IYFQIYKENTPEKEI
+76 NFFQIYMENTPEKEI

-99 WASMILKEFNEIDAN
+99 WASMVLKEFNEIDAN

-134 GKNSD
+134 GNNSD

-147 NFNNK
+147 KFNNK

-157 ELITS
+157 QLITS
-162 KLMSEQLGYRG
+162 KLISKQLGYRG
-173 MIYRE
+173 MIYKE
-178 ANNNIGYYLE
+178 ANNNIGHYLE
-188 INKSHHF
+188 INKFHHY

-209 IQEIS
+209 IQEII

-223 DINEDFIKDK
+223 DIDEVFIKDK

-249 HLDKSKTKLFY
+249 HLDKSKINFFSSS
-260 NYFKSKKHIEVIETS
+260 FKSKKHIEVIETP

-289 KLAKKD
+289 KLAKKF
-295 KESKTVLVLGEESLL
+295 KESKTVLVLGEESIL
-310 SPVLSGVSKI
+310 SPVLSAVSKT
-320 EEGYNVTMGFPLMQT
+320 EESYNVTMGFPLIQT

-342 QFIKLHEKSKE
+342 QFIMLHKKAKG
-353 EKFFLFDF
+353 EKFFLFDII
-361 KSFIELFP
+361 SLIELFP
-369 ISDLFGSRKLELIK
+369 ISGLFGSTKLDLMK
-383 FLKQNEILNN
+383 FLKQNELLNN
-393 GFILIDKILEISG
+393 SFILIDKILEISG
-406 VNTAGSI
+406 VHRLGII

-421 LDFLKRILEFCSISI
+421 LEFLKRTIEFCSISI
-436 NYLNEIDSK
+436 NYLNKIDKK

-450 IYSFERFELIIG
+450 IFSYEKFQTIIE

-480 RLILNSMLKFEKINF
+480 TLILNSIIKFEKINF
-495 NTDSFNNVQIMGLL
+495 NSDSFNNVQIMGLL

-522 NLNEGILPSGKIH
+522 NLNEGVLPSGNIH

-575 LYNSSSQGLFSG
+575 LYISSSQGLFSG

-601 KEHKILFKE
+601 KEHKILFKK
-610 VNFNYLNKIKEKD
+610 VNFNYLNKIKDQD
-623 SIVKSEN
+623 SIVKSEI
-630 IYKELILYAEKGFSP
+630 IYKELILFAEKGFSP

-666 KRPDDFDNTIN
+666 KRPENFDNSIN
-677 YMDKGTIIHKVLEN
+677 YMTKGTIIHKVLEN
-691 LYKPYLNK
+691 LYKPYINK
-699 IIEIDHYTDMLNNLE
+699 DMEINNYSHMLNNLE
-714 LNLVK
+714 SNLFK
-719 EYKKVYHGGNT
+719 EYKKLYNGENI
-730 KVGLNYI
+730 KVGSNYV

-743 KLIENF
+743 KLIQNF
-749 LKKEKDV
+749 LKKEKETI
-756 VSKGNKIKIIA
+756 SKGNKIKIIS

-773 KSIEIKGLNFP
+773 KSLEIKGLNFP

-795 VYNNTLR
+795 FYNNTLR

-809 LINKSNLS
+809 VINKSNLS

-823 IINDEKKSA
+823 IVNDEKKSA

-837 IYSYVFRDKVINNK
+837 IYSYVFRDKIIKNK
-851 KVQAGVI
+851 EVQAGVI
-858 PFQNYNNEFIPV
+858 PFNNYNNEFIPV
-870 SLLENNI
+870 SLLENNL
-877 KRSILNLDFEN
+877 KRCILNLDDEN
-888 IENFEKQF
+888 FENFEKQF
-896 FSIIHEI
+896 FSVIYEI
-903 FDKKKPFLNIK
+903 FDKKKPFLKN

>member
-1 LKTFLDSVAKKI
+1 MKTFLDSVVKKI
-13 LKSNFELDKIKIIV
+13 LESNFELDKIKIIV
-27 PNNRSILHLKKSFMD
+27 PNNRSILYLKKAFMD
-42 MVERPLFSPDI
+42 LVERPLFSPEI

-63 SGLKPISNTELLF
+63 SGLKPISKTELLF
-76 IYFQIYKENTPEKEI
+76 NFFQIYMENTPEKEI

-99 WASMILKEFNEIDAN
+99 WASMVLKEFNEIDAN

-134 GKNSD
+134 GNNSD

-147 NFNNK
+147 KFNNK

-157 ELITS
+157 QLITS
-162 KLMSEQLGYRG
+162 KLISKQLGYRG
-173 MIYRE
+173 MIYKE
-178 ANNNIGYYLE
+178 ANNNIGHYLE
-188 INKSHHF
+188 INKFHHY

-209 IQEIS
+209 IQEII

-223 DINEDFIKDK
+223 DIDEVFIKDK

-249 HLDKSKTKLFY
+249 HLDKSKINFFSSS
-260 NYFKSKKHIEVIETS
+260 FKSKKHIEVIETP

-289 KLAKKD
+289 KLAKKF
-295 KESKTVLVLGEESLL
+295 KESKTVLVLGEESIL
-310 SPVLSGVSKI
+310 SPVLSAVSKT
-320 EEGYNVTMGFPLMQT
+320 EESYNVTMGFPLIQT

-342 QFIKLHEKSKE
+342 QFIMLHKKAKG
-353 EKFFLFDF
+353 EKFFLFDII
-361 KSFIELFP
+361 SLIELFP
-369 ISDLFGSRKLELIK
+369 ISGLFGSTKLDLMK
-383 FLKQNEILNN
+383 FLKQNELLNN
-393 GFILIDKILEISG
+393 SFILIDKILEISG
-406 VNTAGSI
+406 VHRLGII

-421 LDFLKRILEFCSISI
+421 LEFLKRTIEFCSISI
-436 NYLNEIDSK
+436 NYLNKIDKK

-450 IYSFERFELIIG
+450 IFSYEKFQTIIE

-480 RLILNSMLKFEKINF
+480 TLILNSIIKFEKINF
-495 NTDSFNNVQIMGLL
+495 NSDSFNNVQIMGLL

-522 NLNEGILPSGKIH
+522 NLNEGVLPSGNIH

-575 LYNSSSQGLFSG
+575 LYISSSQGLFSG

-601 KEHKILFKE
+601 KEHKILFKK
-610 VNFNYLNKIKEKD
+610 VNFNYLNKIKDQD
-623 SIVKSEN
+623 SIVKSEI
-630 IYKELILYAEKGFSP
+630 IYKELILFAEKGFSP

-666 KRPDDFDNTIN
+666 KRPENFDNSIN
-677 YMDKGTIIHKVLEN
+677 YMTKGTIIHKVLEN
-691 LYKPYLNK
+691 LYKPYINK
-699 IIEIDHYTDMLNNLE
+699 DMEINNYSHMLNNLE
-714 LNLVK
+714 SNLFK
-719 EYKKVYHGGNT
+719 EYKKLYNGENI
-730 KVGLNYI
+730 KVGSNYV

-743 KLIENF
+743 KLIQNF
-749 LKKEKDV
+749 LKKEKETI
-756 VSKGNKIKIIA
+756 SKGNKIKIIS

-773 KSIEIKGLNFP
+773 KSLEIKGLNFP

-795 VYNNTLR
+795 FYNNTLR

-809 LINKSNLS
+809 VINKSNLS

-823 IINDEKKSA
+823 IVNDEKKSA

-837 IYSYVFRDKVINNK
+837 IYSYVFRDKIIKNK
-851 KVQAGVI
+851 EVQAGVI
-858 PFQNYNNEFIPV
+858 PFNNYNNEFIPV
-870 SLLENNI
+870 SLLENNL
-877 KRSILNLDFEN
+877 KRCILNLDDEIF
-888 IENFEKQF
+888 ENFEKQF
-896 FSIIHEI
+896 FSVIYEI
-903 FDKKKPFLNIK
+903 FDKKKPFLKN

>member
-1 LKTFLDSVAKKI
+1 MKTFLDSVVKKI
-13 LKSNFELDKIKIIV
+13 LESNFELDKIKIIV
-27 PNNRSILHLKKSFMD
+27 PNNRSILYLKKAFMD
-42 MVERPLFSPDI
+42 LVERPLFSPEI

-63 SGLKPISNTELLF
+63 SGLKPISKTELLF
-76 IYFQIYKENTPEKEI
+76 NFFQIYMENTPEKEI

-99 WASMILKEFNEIDAN
+99 WASMVLKEFNEIDAN

-134 GKNSD
+134 GNNSD

-147 NFNNK
+147 KFNNK

-157 ELITS
+157 QLITS
-162 KLMSEQLGYRG
+162 KLISKQLGYRG
-173 MIYRE
+173 MIYKE
-178 ANNNIGYYLE
+178 ANNNIGHYLE
-188 INKSHHF
+188 INKFHHY

-209 IQEIS
+209 IQEII

-223 DINEDFIKDK
+223 DIDEVFIKDK

-249 HLDKSKTKLFY
+249 HLDKSKINFFSSS
-260 NYFKSKKHIEVIETS
+260 FKSKKHIEVIETP

-289 KLAKKD
+289 KLAKKF
-295 KESKTVLVLGEESLL
+295 KESKTVLVLGEESIL
-310 SPVLSGVSKI
+310 SPVLSAVSKT
-320 EEGYNVTMGFPLMQT
+320 EESYNVTMGFPLIQT

-342 QFIKLHEKSKE
+342 QFIMLHKKAKG
-353 EKFFLFDF
+353 EKFFLFDII
-361 KSFIELFP
+361 SLIELFP
-369 ISDLFGSRKLELIK
+369 ISGLFGSTKLDLMK
-383 FLKQNEILNN
+383 FLKQNELLNN
-393 GFILIDKILEISG
+393 SFILIDKILEISG
-406 VNTAGSI
+406 VHRLGII

-421 LDFLKRILEFCSISI
+421 LEFLKRTIEFCSISI
-436 NYLNEIDSK
+436 NYLNKIDKK

-450 IYSFERFELIIG
+450 IFSYEKFQTIIE

-480 RLILNSMLKFEKINF
+480 TLILNSIIKFEKINF
-495 NTDSFNNVQIMGLL
+495 NSDSFNNVQIMGLL

-522 NLNEGILPSGKIH
+522 NLNEGVLPSGNIH

-575 LYNSSSQGLFSG
+575 LYISSSQGLFSG

-601 KEHKILFKE
+601 KEHKILFKK
-610 VNFNYLNKIKEKD
+610 VNFNYLNKIKDQD
-623 SIVKSEN
+623 SIVKSEI
-630 IYKELILYAEKGFSP
+630 IYKELILFAEKGFSP

-666 KRPDDFDNTIN
+666 KRPENFDNSIN
-677 YMDKGTIIHKVLEN
+677 YMTKGTIIHKVLEN
-691 LYKPYLNK
+691 LYKPYINK
-699 IIEIDHYTDMLNNLE
+699 DMEINNYSHMLNNLE
-714 LNLVK
+714 SNLFK
-719 EYKKVYHGGNT
+719 EYKKLYNGENI
-730 KVGLNYI
+730 KVGSNYV

-743 KLIENF
+743 KLIQNF
-749 LKKEKDV
+749 LKKEKETI
-756 VSKGNKIKIIA
+756 SKGNKIKIIS

-773 KSIEIKGLNFP
+773 KSLEIKGLNFP

-795 VYNNTLR
+795 FYNNTLR

-809 LINKSNLS
+809 VINKSNLS

-823 IINDEKKSA
+823 IVNDEKKSA

-837 IYSYVFRDKVINNK
+837 IYSYVFRDKIIKNK
-851 KVQAGVI
+851 EV
-858 PFQNYNNEFIPV
+858 
-870 SLLENNI
+870 
-877 KRSILNLDFEN
+877 
-888 IENFEKQF
+888 
-896 FSIIHEI
+896 
-903 FDKKKPFLNIK
+903 